1 MSRKAAIVAFAFL
14 LAAPLCAAYSFL
26 THETLIDMEWHES
39 IRPLLLSR
47 YPNATPDQLRLAR
60 AYAYGG
66 STIQDAGYYPFGH
79 ALFSN
84 LTHYVRTGD
93 FITNL
98 FRESHNID
106 ELAFSLG
113 ALSHYVGDT
122 VGHRYAV
129 NISVPQEFPSL
140 ENKYGSVV
148 TYEENP
154 HAHVRTEFA
163 FDIDQL
169 GHARF
174 APSGY
179 FRHVGFRVPVQL
191 LNRAFYDTYG
201 ISLHSVIGDEAP
213 AFDTYEWS
221 VRTLLPRVGY
231 AEVLLHRSSFPPD
244 QDNDAF
250 RQYADRLKETD
261 TISQWEVYRKHH
273 PSFLSR
279 IFAVLIFITP
289 KIGPMSDL
297 AIRGPSSDTE
307 QDYVTSVNRASAEYA
322 DLLQRLLRD
331 GQDGFTVPDL
341 DLDTGYVTK
350 PGTYRLTDRTYA
362 MLLHRVTRQNARPP
376 VGLRQNILA
385 FYSDPNAP
393 IETKRHVRQW
403 KKVQEELDQLRASPP
418 TPVVSATAAP
428 AK

>member
-1 MSRKAAIVAFAFL
+1 MSRKFAIVAFAFL
-14 LAAPLCAAYSFL
+14 LASPLCVAYSFL
-26 THETLIDMEWHES
+26 THETLIDMEWEPS
-39 IRPLLLSR
+39 IRPVLLSR
-47 YPNATPDQLRLAR
+47 YPNATHDQLRLAR

-79 ALFSN
+79 ALFSD

-98 FRESHNID
+98 VRESHTLN

-129 NISVPQEFPSL
+129 NVSVPQEFPSL
-140 ENKYGSVV
+140 ETKYGSVV

-163 FDIDQL
+163 FDVDQL
-169 GHARF
+169 SHARF

-179 FRHVGFRVPVQL
+179 FRHVGFKVPTGL

-201 ISLHSVIGDEAP
+201 ITLHSVIGDESP
-213 AFDTYEWS
+213 AFDSYEWS

-250 RQYADRLKETD
+250 RQYAGLLQQTD
-261 TISQWEVYRKHH
+261 TVSHWESYRKRR
-273 PSFLSR
+273 PSFLTR
-279 IFAVLIFITP
+279 VFAVLVFITP
-289 KIGPMSDL
+289 KIGPFSDL
-297 AIRGPSSDTE
+297 SIRGPSSDTE
-307 QDYVTSVNRASAEYA
+307 QDYVTSVNRATAEYA
-322 DLLQRLLRD
+322 SLLQQLAAD
-331 GQDGFTVPDL
+331 SQSVFTVPDL
-341 DLDTGYVTK
+341 DLDTGFETK

-362 MLLHRVTRQNARPP
+362 MLLSRVTALNARPP
-376 VGLRQNILA
+376 AGLRQNILA
-385 FYSDPNAP
+385 FYSDPAAP
-393 IETKRHVRQW
+393 IETKRHHRRWQ
-403 KKVQEELDQLRASPP
+403 KVQQELAQLRASPP
-418 TPVVSATAAP
+418 ALAITASAAP

>member
-1 MSRKAAIVAFAFL
+1 MSRKSAIVFFAFL
-14 LAAPLCAAYSFL
+14 LAAPICAAYSFL
-26 THETLIDMEWHES
+26 THETLIDIEWNES
-39 IRPLLLSR
+39 IRAVLLSR
-47 YPNATPDQLRLAR
+47 YPNATPAELRVAR
-60 AYAYGG
+60 SYAYGG

-79 ALFSN
+79 ALFSD

-93 FITNL
+93 FITTL
-98 FRESHNID
+98 FRESRNIN

-129 NISVPQEFPSL
+129 NISVPVEFPGL
-140 ENKYGSVV
+140 ESKYGSVV
-148 TYEENP
+148 TYEQNP

-169 GHARF
+169 SHARF

-179 FRHVGFRVPVQL
+179 LRHVGFRVPVPL

-201 ISLHSVIGDEAP
+201 ITLHSVIGDELAS
-213 AFDTYEWS
+213 FHSYSWS

-231 AEVLLHRSSFPPD
+231 AEALLHRSKFPAD
-244 QDNDAF
+244 EDNADF
-250 RQYADRLKETD
+250 HEYADRLKATD
-261 TISQWEVYRKHH
+261 TISHWEAYRKHK
-273 PSFLSR
+273 PSFVTR
-279 IFAVLIFITP
+279 VFAGLIFILP
-289 KIGPMSDL
+289 KFGPLSDL
-297 AIRGPSSDTE
+297 AIRGPSADTE
-307 QDYVTSVNRASAEYA
+307 QEYVTSLNRSVAEFTEILGRMA
-322 DLLQRLLRD
+322 QK
-331 GQDGFTVPDL
+331 GQDGFSVPDL

-362 MLLHRVTRQNARPP
+362 TLLSRVTQETAKPP
-376 VGLRQNILA
+376 LGLRQNILA

-393 IETKRHVRQW
+393 IETKRHQRQW
-403 KKVQEELDQLRASPP
+403 EKVQQELAQLRAVPAEP
-418 TPVVSATAAP
+418 IKTATAAP